1 MSVENMQKGGE
12 KMYKVID
19 HADYNAGI
27 KEYVVDTMAE
37 LESLS
42 GDMGSSAFCF
52 ETMKFYLKDG

>member
-1 MSVENMQKGGE
+1 MQKGGE

-37 LESLS
+37 LQSLS